1 MQQMVFF
8 AGDELL
14 ERLTQHQEDSQEFRD
29 ETITFFTDPHIFS
42 ETCGVMCQELYDF
55 LCLEGFLD
63 LPVDWRVSAEAEA
76 R

>member
-1 MQQMVFF
+1 MVFF

-14 ERLTQHQEDSQEFRD
+14 ERLTQRQEDNQDFRD
-29 ETITFFTDPHIFS
+29 ETVKFFTDPHIFS
-42 ETCGVMCQELYDF
+42 ETCAVMCQELYDF

-63 LPVDWRVSAEAEA
+63 LPVDWRVSAETEA